1 MKLAVLGTG
10 YLGTTHA
17 AAMAQIGHSVV
28 GMDIDPG
35 KVAKLQAGEVPF
47 YEPSLTDAVRAGL
60 SSGRLHFTGSA
71 EEAAE
76 FADVF
81 FLTVGTPQNERDFGA
96 DLSHV
101 FAAVDA
107 ISPHLRKPALIVGKS
122 TVPVGTAG
130 RLASR
135 VRSCAPAGDDVELAW
150 NPEFL
155 REGFAVVD
163 TLCPDRIVVG
173 VEDRPRSRGAKML
186 RDLYSPILDHGRTPF
201 LVTNLE
207 TAELVKVAANAFL
220 ATKISFINAISAV
233 CDATSADVSM
243 LSDAIGFDQ
252 RIGRRYLDAG
262 LGFGGGCLP
271 KDIRAFMARAEAL
284 GLDQV
289 TRLLGGVDYINT
301 TQRSLAVQAARE
313 SCQSLTGARVA
324 ALGAAFKPNS
334 DDIRD
339 SPALAVASAVHREG
353 AHVTVFDPKAMSN
366 ARSAFP
372 ELSYAL
378 SARDACAGADVVM
391 VLTEWEEFRRIQ
403 PEELESVT
411 RAKRI
416 VDARNC
422 LDPQVWRDAGWSYRS
437 FGRPWGAGEMS
448 A

>member
-17 AAMAQIGHSVV
+17 AAMAQIGHDVV
-28 GMDIDPG
+28 GVDIDPG
-35 KVAKLQAGEVPF
+35 KVAKLQAGEVP
-47 YEPSLTDAVRAGL
+47 
-60 SSGRLHFTGSA
+60 
-71 EEAAE
+71 
-76 FADVF
+76 
-81 FLTVGTPQNERDFGA
+81 QNERDFGA

-101 FAAVDA
+101 DAAIDA
-107 ISPHLRKPALIVGKS
+107 VSPHLRRPALIVGKS
-122 TVPVGTAG
+122 TVPVGTAE
-130 RLASR
+130 RLAVR
-135 VRSCAPAGDDVELAW
+135 VRRIAPAGGDVELAW

-155 REGFAVVD
+155 REGFAVLD
-163 TLCPDRIVVG
+163 TLSPDRIVVG
-173 VEDRPRSRGAKML
+173 VEDRPGSRAAKTL
-186 RDLYSPILDHGRTPF
+186 RELYSPILDNGRTPY

-233 CDATSADVSM
+233 CDATSADVTM
-243 LSDAIGFDQ
+243 LSEAIGLDQ

-289 TRLLGGVDYINT
+289 TRLLSGVDHINV
-301 TQRSLAVQAARE
+301 TQRSRAVDAARE
-313 SCQSLTGARVA
+313 SCGTLAGARVA
-324 ALGAAFKPNS
+324 VLGAAFKPNS

-339 SPALAVASAVHREG
+339 SPALAVACAVHREG
-353 AHVTVFDPKAMSN
+353 ADVTVFDPKAMAN

-372 ELSYAL
+372 ELNYAL
-378 SARDACAGADVVM
+378 STHDACRDADVVLI
-391 VLTEWEEFRRIQ
+391 LTDWEEFRRIQ
-403 PEELESVT
+403 PAELESVT

-422 LDPQVWRDAGWSYRS
+422 LDPRLWRSAGWTYRS
-437 FGRPWGAGEMS
+437 FGRPGRPAAIS